1 MKSILRFLVVVIIL
15 CALVFCFYARNLM
28 QKIKFKLDNN
38 HNNNRK
44 AVSDME
50 TISNPDFYFAAKSKG
65 SNVLKLTSNF
75 KQQEPQIVLAAVACG
90 DRLAETLTM
99 IKSAIVFSRSLLKF
113 FIFADDP
120 LIPSFKEKLNEWRG
134 VANYSFAF
142 EVRPITFPLQGDT
155 GEWRRLFKP
164 CASQRLFL
172 PTLLPQE
179 DALLYVDTDTLFLG
193 PLRDVWDHF
202 RLMNASQMAALSPEH
217 EEPNAGWYN
226 RFARHPYYGKL
237 GVNSGVM
244 LMNLTRM
251 RAFSWTDYV
260 VPVYKEY
267 KLRITWG
274 DQDII
279 NIIFHFHPGEL
290 YVYSCRYNYR
300 PDHCMYMSV
309 CRSAEQQG
317 VAVLHGSRGSFHAEK
332 QPAFRAVYRAFE
344 EYQLGSDQ
352 YANLYLPMKNYL
364 ESTAA
369 TNCGKLQPV
378 FTRNMQRF
386 LQSANA
392 R

>member
-237 GVNSGVM
+237 G
-244 LMNLTRM
+244 
-251 RAFSWTDYV
+251 
-260 VPVYKEY
+260 
-267 KLRITWG
+267 
-274 DQDII
+274 
-279 NIIFHFHPGEL
+279 EL